1 MSSFT
6 EKEIGSSFDAHA
18 VHIFPKRIVGWGLD
32 SGAFRSNSRTVEKE
46 SA

>member
-6 EKEIGSSFDAHA
+6 EKEIGPGFDTDA
-18 VHIFPKRIVGWGLD
+18 VRIFPKRIVGWGLD
-32 SGAFRSNSRTVEKE
+32 YDAFRSNSRTVEKV

>member
-6 EKEIGSSFDAHA
+6 EKEIGPSFDADA
-18 VHIFPKRIVGWGLD
+18 VRIFPKRIVGWGLD
-32 SGAFRSNSRTVEKE
+32 SGAFKSNSRTVEE